1 MARISDLKN
10 YNSLMIGDISDTWT
24 PIENSWVPTENKT
37 ISFENQKGETM
48 LVTPVELK
56 EELNKFIDLQFASM
70 TSEDIERKK
79 EYIKRE
85 LDRQLNI
92 FETSL
97 KQHVEDKINKI
108 TQNVI
113 ESVTTRVFED
123 RVKQELKQKLKK
135 LLEE

>member
-1 MARISDLKN
+1 MARISDLKD
-10 YNSLMIGDISDTWT
+10 YNNVRLGDISDTWA
-24 PIENSWVPTENKT
+24 PIGQST
-37 ISFENQKGETM
+37 ISFENQKGDTM

-97 KQHVEDKINKI
+97 RQHVEDKINKI
-108 TQNVI
+108 SQNVI
-113 ESVTTRVFED
+113 ESVTTRAFED
-123 RVKQELKQKLKK
+123 RVKQEVKQRLKK

>member
-1 MARISDLKN
+1 MARISDLKE
-10 YNSLMIGDISDTWT
+10 YNNVRLGDISDTWIS
-24 PIENSWVPTENKT
+24 IEQST
-37 ISFENQKGETM
+37 ITFENQKGETM

-97 KQHVEDKINKI
+97 RQHVEDKINKI

-123 RVKQELKQKLKK
+123 RVKQEVRQRLKK
-135 LLEE
+135 LLDE

>member
-1 MARISDLKN
+1 
-10 YNSLMIGDISDTWT
+10 
-24 PIENSWVPTENKT
+24 
-37 ISFENQKGETM
+37 
-48 LVTPVELK
+48 
-56 EELNKFIDLQFASM
+56 M